1 MNRRSQSAKKASR
14 GRSASQ
20 PTADSGRRGNRKA
33 ATQAEEAAPSSDEEE
48 EQPQEPQPRRGKR
61 GQTQSKLS
69 DFFEQSSSSQSQQKA
84 SKIPPISEEEV
95 LDQARNVAFF
105 LLGCVKE
112 GNCVSR
118 SEVQKNVLKN
128 FHSRHYLRIMAATA
142 ALLAEVFGLEI
153 VSFDG
158 ENTFDKMV
166 LIDKQG
172 VHKQATTKEEDKA
185 SQALLLL
192 LVSCI
197 HVAGAPIREEEMI
210 DYLRELRI
218 SYSKSDPH
226 FGDVEAKLNS
236 FKSQSYLKFETDRST
251 TPPTKLIGL
260 GPRAD
265 AEINRA
271 ELMAFSKRLYPD
283 LAFLAD
289 NSPDRRL
296 CDSQDEEEEFE

>member
-1 MNRRSQSAKKASR
+1 MNRRSQSTKKASR

-20 PTADSGRRGNRKA
+20 PTAESGRRGNRKA
-33 ATQAEEAAPSSDEEE
+33 ATQAEEAPPPSSDEEE
-48 EQPQEPQPRRGKR
+48 EQPQPRRGKR

-69 DFFEQSSSSQSQQKA
+69 DFFEQSSSQKA

-158 ENTFDKMV
+158 ENTYDKMV

-218 SYSKSDPH
+218 SYSKSDPN

-251 TPPTKLIGL
+251 TPPSKLIGL